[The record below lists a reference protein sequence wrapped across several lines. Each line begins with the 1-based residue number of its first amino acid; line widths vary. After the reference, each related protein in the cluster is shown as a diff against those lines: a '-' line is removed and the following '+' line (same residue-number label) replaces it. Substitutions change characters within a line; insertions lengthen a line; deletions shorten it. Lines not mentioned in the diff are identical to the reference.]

1 MPLENTGNIM
11 IKEIKRTKKGVFL
24 ILSDDQEIEICDDI
38 ILDFYLFKDKELNE
52 SIIKEI
58 KKNANMQNTL
68 KKAYAM
74 LGRGTYTKN
83 EIKRK
88 LLQKKCSPAVVDQ
101 VIAKLLALHYIDDD
115 QYVEEYVSNAK
126 EKGLGANKIK
136 SVLISKGINDQRLMN
151 INYSDEEEL
160 EIIKR
165 QIPKLEKKYVNYNYQ
180 SKLQHIYDKLIS
192 LGFNKEIVQNALSNV
207 EEKDE
212 NKERELLKN
221 DLLKAKRKYAKVID
235 KNEQNKR
242 IISYLYKK
250 GYSYYIISDELKD
263 DENEN

>member
-1 MPLENTGNIM
+1 MPLENIGNIT

-38 ILDFYLFKDKELNE
+38 ILDFYLFKDKELSE
-52 SIIKEI
+52 SVIKEI
-58 KKNANMQNTL
+58 KKSANMQNTL

-101 VIAKLLALHYIDDD
+101 VIAKLLALHYIDDN
-115 QYVEEYVSNAK
+115 QYVDEYVSSAK
-126 EKGLGANKIK
+126 EKGLGPNKIK
-136 SVLISKGINDQRLMN
+136 SVLISKGISDQRLMN
-151 INYSDEEEL
+151 IKYSDEEEL
-160 EIIKR
+160 EVIKR

-180 SKLQHIYDKLIS
+180 SKLQHIYDKLLL
-192 LGFNKEIVQNALSNV
+192 LGFNKEIIQNALSNI
-207 EEKDE
+207 EKKDE

-221 DLLKAKRKYAKVID
+221 DLLKAKRKYTKVID
-235 KNEQNKR
+235 KNERNKR